1 MPRIMIKGGVW
12 RNTEDEIL
20 KAAVMK
26 YGLNQWSRIASL
38 LHRKSSKQCKA
49 RWYEWLDPSIKK
61 TEWSREEEEKL
72 LHLAKLM
79 PTQWRTI
86 APIVGR
92 TAAQCLEHYDMMINK
107 INNEE
112 GDDLH
117 KLKPGEIDPAPE
129 TKPARP
135 DPIDMDED
143 EIEMLSEA
151 RARLANTQGK
161 KAKRKAREKQL
172 EEARRLASLQ
182 KRRELK
188 AAGIQ
193 PKKKR
198 KKRGRIDYNAEIP
211 FAQEPKAGFHDTS
224 EEVVINDNPNFRRL
238 RQDHLDNLTRR
249 EQEERALKKD
259 KQKLKDKDVAQLL
272 SNQNKPPAAKRSKL
286 VLPAPQITDQE
297 FEEVIKVGQQTQ
309 MIAFGQ
315 GDDLVSDYS
324 EAYLSQRSMHTR
336 TPMAQEDHIKQD
348 TLALMQ
354 MANVDNP
361 LKGGMNTPMQIDFS
375 GRKSKEQLNELQTP
389 NTVFTTPAI
398 MSSAHNNPLQ
408 TPGVQT
414 PGSSISATPGA
425 TPVHDKLSIN
435 RYDETPIDV
444 KASKDRIKSMLNELP
459 MPKNDFEIVLDT
471 DTEEQKKD
479 SDNED
484 AETMEVEDA
493 ADIEAQKQQYLED
506 LKQEKLSKRH
516 TALKKDLPRPT
527 VVVET
532 ILRSNTSQ
540 LNDMQQAEEI
550 IKKEMLSML
559 HYDAMNYPATNQV
572 PGAKNKKA
580 SSMATHVQ
588 YLSRHGYQELDS
600 KDFNESQ
607 QLIQKEMDDLDEKQ
621 EMSMDVFNQVKR
633 DRFIYLPTEKK
644 YTDKRNA
651 SKKERI
657 ESLEHQLNNN
667 REHMKVGAR
676 AASKVEKKLKIMTK
690 GLQQRN
696 NMLVKQIAEYNDQL
710 EEEKIK
716 LNTFEQ
722 LLKCEQVAVENRQK
736 SLSSQLELQM
746 KREGELQL
754 KYGKLLEKLSKFA
767 KVNGSN

>member
-1 MPRIMIKGGVW
+1 
-12 RNTEDEIL
+12 
-20 KAAVMK
+20 
-26 YGLNQWSRIASL
+26 
-38 LHRKSSKQCKA
+38 
-49 RWYEWLDPSIKK
+49 
-61 TEWSREEEEKL
+61 
-72 LHLAKLM
+72 M

-667 REHMKVGAR
+667 RF
-676 AASKVEKKLKIMTK
+676 
-690 GLQQRN
+690 Q
-696 NMLVKQIAEYNDQL
+696 
-710 EEEKIK
+710 
-716 LNTFEQ
+716 
-722 LLKCEQVAVENRQK
+722 
-736 SLSSQLELQM
+736 
-746 KREGELQL
+746 
-754 KYGKLLEKLSKFA
+754 
-767 KVNGSN
+767 